1 MEIDIG
7 RENCMPRRKD
17 YWHTVRIIKDFI
29 RKLSALVLYGFN
41 EIKVLGQILAGV
53 LISNNM
59 LPFTNAVRGQG
70 AILKVLKTC
79 MHIKTF
85 WFLPFITQ
93 DITHCCA
100 VCRNRSSVRAP
111 RKFNLGIN
119 ADLVIY
125 LTSDAHVER
134 LKKHEDLLKRV
145 PSKTYFLPSP
155 LCQPAIQSKNVFLIN
170 HDDRF
175 SCCGKASSSISVSI
189 KNHFQHIVRGVVH
202 KLCWFNCT
210 LWAVI
215 DDQFA

>member
-1 MEIDIG
+1 MKIDIG

-29 RKLSALVLYGFN
+29 RKLSALVLYGFS

-70 AILKVLKTC
+70 PILKVLKTC
-79 MHIKTF
+79 INIKTF

-100 VCRNRSSVRAP
+100 VCWNRSSVRAP
-111 RKFNLGIN
+111 RKFNLGMN

-125 LTSDAHVER
+125 LTSDAHVEW
-134 LKKHEDLLKRV
+134 LKKHEDLPKRV
-145 PSKTYFLPSP
+145 PSKTHFFAFSFVPAN
-155 LCQPAIQSKNVFLIN
+155 QPASPKMY
-170 HDDRF
+170 F
-175 SCCGKASSSISVSI
+175 S
-189 KNHFQHIVRGVVH
+189 
-202 KLCWFNCT
+202 
-210 LWAVI
+210 
-215 DDQFA
+215 